1 MKRFE
6 TIKRVG
12 HSADDMFALVAD
24 VQRYPEFVPLCERLV
39 LRDRRQT
46 DFGEVLVADM
56 TVAYRFLRESFVT
69 RVKLEPEPR
78 RILVEYVDGP
88 FQYLENRW
96 TFTPVD
102 EERCDIGFYLIYEFR
117 SRALQMLMG
126 QMFDRA
132 FAKFVGAFERRA
144 DQVYGPLGQ
153 RSRIEQV

>member
-6 TIKRVG
+6 TTRRVR
-12 HSADDMFALVAD
+12 HSADNMFALVAD
-24 VQRYPEFVPLCERLV
+24 VERYPEFVPLCERLM
-39 LRDRRQT
+39 LRDRREE
-46 DFGEVLVADM
+46 DFGQVLIADM

-88 FQYLENRW
+88 FEYLENRW
-96 TFTPVD
+96 TFAPAGAD
-102 EERCDIGFYLIYEFR
+102 RCDIGFDLSYEFR

-144 DQVYGPLGQ
+144 DVVYGQIGQ
-153 RSRIEQV
+153 RASTEQV